1 MEQVII
7 NVELH
12 ETILICRR
20 EVMFIVAD
28 PEEKTC
34 HGIITVRKVVDIDN
48 ERMDMVRKLRK
59 RRAPD
64 VSVSVINERK
74 GRRFECG
81 YCEYESRA
89 QYITARHV
97 ARVHLKSIR
106 PTKCDLCPF
115 RTIYSANLKR
125 HIQRV
130 HISVVNVRLRCE
142 SKSSESRSSMSLR
155 SKSGSKSGSTSTKS
169 TAKSSSSSSVVPLN

>member
-12 ETILICRR
+12 ETILKCSR

-34 HGIITVRKVVDIDN
+34 HGIITVRKVVDIDD

-64 VSVSVINERK
+64 ASVSVINERK

-97 ARVHLKSIR
+97 ARVHQKNIK

-115 RTIYSANLKR
+115 KTIYSSNMKR
-125 HIQRV
+125 HIVRV
-130 HISVVNVRLRCE
+130 HSSVVNVRLRCE
-142 SKSSESRSSMSLR
+142 SKSSRSSMSLR
-155 SKSGSKSGSTSTKS
+155 SKSGSTSTKS
-169 TAKSSSSSSVVPLN
+169 TANSSSSSSVVPLN